1 MHDRNYPLLIRV
13 DVFWVG
19 SRFWL
24 VLIEK
29 SNAGFPDVNPA
40 LCYAR
45 SLWQSLNLGDRYDV
59 ACVSVSVTHGF

>member
-29 SNAGFPDVNPA
+29 SNAGFPAVNPA
-40 LCYAR
+40 YGDKR
-45 SLWQSLNLGDRYDV
+45 SHLILAIKYDV